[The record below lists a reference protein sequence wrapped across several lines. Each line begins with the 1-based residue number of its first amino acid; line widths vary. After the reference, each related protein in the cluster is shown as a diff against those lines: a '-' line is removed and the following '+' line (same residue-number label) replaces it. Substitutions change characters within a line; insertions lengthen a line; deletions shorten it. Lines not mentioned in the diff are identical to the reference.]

1 MPSPFPGM
9 DPYLEGYLWPDVR
22 SALAS
27 KIRQQLTPLLR
38 PKYIAR
44 LEVYRVEDPFP
55 EGEIGITYPDVEVL
69 EAQSQP
75 QSRPAN
81 SRATTVITPPSLTL
95 PVPETLEVR
104 VTTVEI
110 RDAARNRLVTSV
122 EILSPVNK
130 REPGLTA
137 YRQKRR
143 RLYEASVHL
152 LEIDLLRRGTRPFAQ
167 RRLPPVPY
175 CIALTRAGAKHI
187 EIWPVPLASPLP
199 VVPIPLQP
207 PDEDV
212 PLDLRAA
219 LRDIYDEA
227 AYDLSLNY
235 NEPPPP
241 PAFSAEESGWITNR
255 LEAGL

>member
-1 MPSPFPGM
+1 M
-9 DPYLEGYLWPDVR
+9 DPYLEGYLWPDVH

-44 LEVYRVEDPFP
+44 LEVYLVEDPFP
-55 EGEIGITYPDVEVL
+55 EGEIGIMYPDVKVL
-69 EAQSQP
+69 EAQNQP
-75 QSRPAN
+75 QSRPTN
-81 SRATTVITPPSLTL
+81 SSTTTVITPPSLTL

-110 RDAARNRLVTSV
+110 RDAAKNRLVTSV

-152 LEIDLLRRGTRPFAQ
+152 LEIDLLRRGARPFAQ
-167 RRLPPVPY
+167 PRLPTVPY

-187 EIWPVPLASPLP
+187 EIWPVPLAAPLP
-199 VVPIPLQP
+199 VVPIPLKP

-212 PLDLRAA
+212 PLDLQTA

-227 AYDLSLNY
+227 AYELSLNY
-235 NEPPPP
+235 NESPPP
-241 PAFSAEESGWITNR
+241 PAFSEEEDAWIVAR
-255 LEAGL
+255 LKGRA